1 MSNPDLPF
9 IPDLHIQL
17 LTNLLDIKPKL
28 NMPKTN
34 TADLL
39 SARHPPSPVS
49 STSVNSTHPNARLK
63 TTGTH
68 TQIQKP
74 PLITSFSLNSLSPNQ
89 SNCKLQITFKYI
101 PKPYSP
107 FYPA

>member
-63 TTGTH
+63 NHGNTH
-68 TQIQKP
+68 TN
-74 PLITSFSLNSLSPNQ
+74 TEASPDYFLLP
-89 SNCKLQITFKYI
+89 KLPI
-101 PKPYSP
+101 PKPVKLQTANY
-107 FYPA
+107 FQIYP